1 MASVAFMY
9 HSGAFNFKYF
19 SDAHT
24 RLISECWGPEGL
36 ESWEVTQFESGLP
49 YMAQVLLKFESM
61 NKLEKALAG
70 NNAMRVFNDIPCFTT
85 GQPHIMKGTI
95 RASHKTTLKE
105 KKIFWE

>member
-19 SDAHT
+19 QDAHT

-36 ESWEVTQFESGLP
+36 ESWEVTQFEPGLP
-49 YMAQVLLKFESM
+49 YMAQVVLKFESM

-70 NNAMRVFNDIPCFTT
+70 NNSMRVFNDIPCFTT
-85 GQPHIMKGTI
+85 GQPHILKGKI

-105 KKIFWE
+105 KKIFGE

>member
-19 SDAHT
+19 ADAHT
-24 RLISECWGPEGL
+24 RLISECFGPEGL

-70 NNAMRVFNDIPCFTT
+70 NNATRVFSDIPCFTT

-105 KKIFWE
+105 KKIFGE